1 MPDIYTRS
9 GDDGSTS
16 IVSGDRVSKS
26 DARIAFYG
34 ALDEANCAVGFARV
48 HVLDSGLDSA
58 LEFLQHRLFN
68 CAACAFDSQPEGSAP
83 RLGAADVAALE
94 QTIDHY
100 SASTGGFTGFML
112 PGCDEASAR
121 LHLARTAVRR
131 AEREAVRV
139 SVSEPVDPQV
149 LAFLNRAS
157 DLLYVAARWVGAGSE
172 CAWRPDVERPS
183 Y

>member
-1 MPDIYTRS
+1 MSDIYTRS
-9 GDDGSTS
+9 GDDGTTS
-16 IVSGDRVSKS
+16 IVGGDRVSKA
-26 DARIAFYG
+26 DTRIAFYG
-34 ALDEANCAVGFARV
+34 ALDEANCLVGFARV

-58 LEFLQHRLFN
+58 LQFLQHRLFN
-68 CAACAFDSQPEGSAP
+68 CGACAFLSQPEGGTP
-83 RLGAADVAALE
+83 RVDADDVAALE

-100 SASTGGFTGFML
+100 SARIGGFSGFAL

-131 AEREAVRV
+131 AEREAVRA
-139 SVSEPVDPQV
+139 SASEPLDPDV

-157 DLLYVAARWVGAGSE
+157 DLLYVAAQWLGAGSE
-172 CAWRPDVERPS
+172 CAWRPDAPRPS

>member
-1 MPDIYTRS
+1 MSDIYTRT
-9 GDDGSTS
+9 GDTGSTS
-16 IVSGDRVSKS
+16 IVGGGRVLKS
-26 DARIAFYG
+26 DPHVEFYG
-34 ALDEANCAVGFARV
+34 ALDEANCLIGFARS

-68 CAACAFDSQPEGSAP
+68 CAACALGPKPPSGSP
-83 RLGAADVAALE
+83 QVDAADVAALE
-94 QTIDHY
+94 ATIDHY
-100 SASTGGFTGFML
+100 GRRTGGFTGFVL

-121 LHLARTAVRR
+121 LHVARAAVRR
-131 AEREAVRV
+131 AEREAVALNA
-139 SVSEPVDPQV
+139 SDPVDPEV

-172 CAWRPDVERPS
+172 CPWHPDLQRPS

>member
-1 MPDIYTRS
+1 VSDIYTRS

-16 IVSGDRVSKS
+16 IVGGDRVSKA

-34 ALDEANCAVGFARV
+34 ALDEANCLVGYARV

-68 CAACAFDSQPEGSAP
+68 CAACAFDSQPEGNAP
-83 RLGAADVAALE
+83 RVDAADVAALE

-100 SASTGGFTGFML
+100 SSRTGGFSGFML

-139 SVSEPVDPQV
+139 SASDAVDPEV

-172 CAWRPDVERPS
+172 CAWRPDAGRPS

>member
-1 MPDIYTRS
+1 MSDIYTRT
-9 GDDGSTS
+9 GDTGSTS
-16 IVSGDRVSKS
+16 IVGGGRVLKS
-26 DARIAFYG
+26 DPHIEFYG
-34 ALDEANCAVGFARV
+34 ALDEANCLIGFARS

-68 CAACAFDSQPEGSAP
+68 CGACALGPKPAPGAP
-83 RLGAADVAALE
+83 RVDAADTAALE
-94 QTIDHY
+94 AAIDHY
-100 SASTGGFTGFML
+100 SDRVGGFEGFVL

-139 SVSEPVDPQV
+139 SASEPVDPEA
-149 LAFLNRAS
+149 LAFLNRTS
-157 DLLYVAARWVGAGSE
+157 DLLYVAARWIGAGSE
-172 CAWRPDVERPS
+172 CAWRPDVEPPT

>member
-1 MPDIYTRS
+1 MADIYTRS

-16 IVSGDRVSKS
+16 IVGGARVSKS
-26 DARIAFYG
+26 DLRIAFYG

-48 HVLDSGLDSA
+48 RILDSGLDSA

-68 CAACAFDSQPEGSAP
+68 CAACALSGKPAP
-83 RLGAADVAALE
+83 DGPRVDAADVAVLE
-94 QTIDHY
+94 NTIDHY
-100 SASTGGFTGFML
+100 AARTGGFDGFKL

-139 SVSEPVDPQV
+139 SASEPVDPQV
-149 LAFLNRAS
+149 VAFLNRAS
-157 DLLYVAARWVGAGSE
+157 DLLYVAARWMGAGSE
-172 CAWRPDVERPS
+172 CTWRPDAARPS
-183 Y
+183 L

>member
-1 MPDIYTRS
+1 MSDIYTRS

-16 IVSGDRVSKS
+16 IVGGDRVSKA
-26 DARIAFYG
+26 DARIEFYG
-34 ALDEANCAVGFARV
+34 ALDEANCLVGYARV

-68 CAACAFDSQPEGSAP
+68 CGACALGSKPTGGTP
-83 RLGAADVAALE
+83 RVDAADVDALE

-100 SASTGGFTGFML
+100 SSRMGGFSGFVL

-139 SVSEPVDPQV
+139 SASEPVAPQV

-172 CAWRPDVERPS
+172 CAWRPDTERPS